1 MKPTS
6 KKVFQKAKTNNFPNS
21 LNFSVKLILF
31 FKNYEKTTQN
41 VLLLLVFKHYVYKN
55 LYNLN

>member
-31 FKNYEKTTQN
+31 LKNYEKTTQN
-41 VLLLLVFKHYVYKN
+41 VLLLLVFLNIMFTKN
-55 LYNLN
+55 CTI